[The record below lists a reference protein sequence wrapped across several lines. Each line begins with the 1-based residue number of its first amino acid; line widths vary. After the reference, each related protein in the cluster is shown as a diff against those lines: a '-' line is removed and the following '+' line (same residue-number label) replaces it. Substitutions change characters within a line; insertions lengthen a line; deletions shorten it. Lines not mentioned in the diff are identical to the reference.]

1 MQPSF
6 DAPPE
11 LESSMQTFPE
21 AINAGVFPEAID
33 AKLGAGSEDGGHSL
47 QLSEIRDMVKA
58 MSLEIQEVKSQV
70 GLQAQLMQ
78 LMHDD

>member
-21 AINAGVFPEAID
+21 AINAGTFPEAID
-33 AKLGAGSEDGGHSL
+33 AKLGARDGGHSL
-47 QLSEIRDMVKA
+47 QLSEIKEMMKA
-58 MSLEIQEVKSQV
+58 MSFEIQEVKSQV
-70 GLQAQLMQ
+70 SLQAQLMQ